1 MSTATYVGDISRLAG
16 LFEDRRTT
24 TPRPAARPAE
34 TSWESL
40 ERQDWHLWVLAMLLM
55 FVLGLSLLSFM
66 FPTIFWFGEELPVK
80 APQRAFVGF
89 AVLLA
94 LALVYMLQRQAT
106 VRRLKRRLYQA
117 QLAVTAAE
125 RMADEQTFLFLPGV
139 GQFRDSLA
147 MEYLRASRSS
157 SPLAAL
163 LADVAG
169 GTREDLGRIS
179 ALFRNMRRQGEAV
192 FRVGDNSLAMILP
205 GMPAQ
210 PASAFAALV
219 RDRIGEITPGLEV
232 TVSASAYPE
241 QVASLAQLESAVR
254 DLAA

>member
-1 MSTATYVGDISRLAG
+1 MSTATWVGDISRLAG
-16 LFEDRRTT
+16 VFEERRTT
-24 TPRPAARPAE
+24 RPAASSAE

-40 ERQDWHLWVLAMLLM
+40 ERQDWHLWILAMLLM

-89 AVLLA
+89 SVLLA
-94 LALVYMLQRQAT
+94 LALIYMVQRQAA

-125 RMADEQTFLFLPGV
+125 HMADVQTFLSLPRV

-147 MEYLRASRSS
+147 MEYLRASRTS
-157 SPLAAL
+157 AL
-163 LADVAG
+163 LATLMASVAG

-179 ALFRNMRRQGEAV
+179 ALFRNMQRQGEAL
-192 FRVGDNSLAMILP
+192 FRVGESTLAMTLP
-205 GMPAQ
+205 GMSAQ
-210 PASAFAALV
+210 AASDFAALV
-219 RDRIGEITPGLEV
+219 RDRLSEAAPGLQV
-232 TVSASAYPE
+232 AVSTSAYPE
-241 QVASLAQLESAVR
+241 QVASLAELESAVR
-254 DLAA
+254 NLAA

>member
-1 MSTATYVGDISRLAG
+1 
-16 LFEDRRTT
+16 
-24 TPRPAARPAE
+24 
-34 TSWESL
+34 L

-66 FPTIFWFGEELPVK
+66 FPTIFWFGEELPVR
-80 APQRAFVGF
+80 APQRAFFGF

-94 LALVYMLQRQAT
+94 LALVYMVQRQAT
-106 VRRLKRRLYQA
+106 VRRLRRRLYQA

-125 RMADEQTFLFLPGV
+125 RMADEQTFLFLPAI

-157 SPLAAL
+157 SPLAVL

-169 GTREDLGRIS
+169 GTREGLGRIS
-179 ALFRNMRRQGEAV
+179 VLFRNMQRQGEAV

-205 GMPAQ
+205 GMPALA
-210 PASAFAALV
+210 ASAFATLV
-219 RDRIGEITPGLEV
+219 RDRIGEVAPGLEV
-232 TVSASAYPE
+232 RVSASAYPE

-254 DLAA
+254 DAAA

>member
-1 MSTATYVGDISRLAG
+1 MSTATYVGDISRFAG
-16 LFEDRRTT
+16 VFEDQRTT
-24 TPRPAARPAE
+24 RRPAASPAE

-40 ERQDWHLWVLAMLLM
+40 DRLDWHLWILAVLMM
-55 FVLGLSLLSFM
+55 FVLGISLLSFM
-66 FPTIFWFGEELPVK
+66 FPTIFWFGEELPVR
-80 APQRAFVGF
+80 APQRAFFGF

-94 LALVYMLQRQAT
+94 LALIYMMQRQAT

-117 QLAVTAAE
+117 QLAVTAAQ
-125 RMADEQTFLFLPGV
+125 RMTDEQTFRFLPGV

-179 ALFRNMRRQGEAV
+179 ALFRSMQRQGEAV

-210 PASAFAALV
+210 AASAFAALA
-219 RDRIGEITPGLEV
+219 RDRIGEVAPGLEV
-232 TVSASAYPE
+232 RVSASAYPE
-241 QVASLAQLESAVR
+241 QVASLSQLESAVR